1 MRNKVTETE
10 LWSRF
15 KNGDKA
21 SFKEIYYEHYMFLYN
36 YGVKATSE
44 QNLAEDCL
52 QDLFLKL
59 WKNRE
64 NLGEVIS
71 IKAYLY
77 QAYVRLLFDAVKK
90 SKRVF
95 DFSELEYES
104 EISSI
109 EEKIINNQSQT
120 EIKNQIEKALSQLSK
135 RQRQVLQLHYIEGL
149 SYKQIEKILPIKY
162 QSIRNYVHEG
172 LKAMLKK
179 WPVKMFF

>member
-1 MRNKVTETE
+1 ME

-15 KNGDKA
+15 KNGDKE

-44 QNLAEDCL
+44 KNLAEDCL

-77 QAYVRLLFDAVKK
+77 RAYVRVLFDELKK
-90 SKRVF
+90 SKRVLE
-95 DFSELEYES
+95 FSELECDE
-104 EISSI
+104 EISSV
-109 EEKIINNQSQT
+109 EEKIIKNQT
-120 EIKNQIEKALSQLSK
+120 ETEFKGQINKALNQLSK
-135 RQRQVLQLHYIEGL
+135 RHRQVLELHYIEGL
-149 SYKQIEKILPIKY
+149 SYKQIEEILPIKY
-162 QSIRNYVHEG
+162 QAIRNYVHEG
-172 LKAMLKK
+172 LKVMRKK
-179 WPVKMFF
+179 MAS

>member
-1 MRNKVTETE
+1 MHNKVTEME

-15 KNGDKA
+15 KNGDKE

-44 QNLAEDCL
+44 KNLAEDCL

-77 QAYVRLLFDAVKK
+77 RAYVRVLFDELKK
-90 SKRVF
+90 SKRVLE
-95 DFSELEYES
+95 FSELECDE
-104 EISSI
+104 EISSV
-109 EEKIINNQSQT
+109 EEKIIKNQT
-120 EIKNQIEKALSQLSK
+120 ETEFKGQINKALNQLSK
-135 RQRQVLQLHYIEGL
+135 RHRQVLELHYIEGL
-149 SYKQIEKILPIKY
+149 SYKQIEEIL
-162 QSIRNYVHEG
+162 QT
-172 LKAMLKK
+172 
-179 WPVKMFF
+179 W

>member
-1 MRNKVTETE
+1 MCNKVTEME

-15 KNGDKA
+15 KNGDKE

-44 QNLAEDCL
+44 KNLAEDCL

-77 QAYVRLLFDAVKK
+77 RAYVRVLFDALKK
-90 SKRVF
+90 SRRVL
-95 DFSELEYES
+95 DFSELENDM

-109 EEKIINNQSQT
+109 EEKIICNQSQT
-120 EIKNQIEKALSQLSK
+120 EFKNQINKALNQLSK
-135 RQRQVLQLHYIEGL
+135 RHRQVLQLHYIEGL
-149 SYKQIEKILPIKY
+149 SYKQIEEILPIKY
-162 QSIRNYVHEG
+162 QAIRNYVHEG
-172 LKAMLKK
+172 LKFMRE
-179 WPVKMFF
+179 KMAS

>member
-1 MRNKVTETE
+1 MRNEVTEME
-10 LWSRF
+10 LWTRF
-15 KNGDKA
+15 KNGDKE

-36 YGVKATSE
+36 YGVKTTSE
-44 QNLAEDCL
+44 QSLAEDCL

-77 QAYVRLLFDAVKK
+77 RAYVRLLFDEIKK

-95 DFSELEYES
+95 DFSELECEN

-120 EIKNQIEKALSQLSK
+120 EFKNQIEKALNQLSK
-135 RQRQVLQLHYIEGL
+135 RHRQVLQLHYIEGL
-149 SYKQIEKILPIKY
+149 SYKQIEEILPIKY
-162 QSIRNYVHEG
+162 QAIRNYVHEG
-172 LKAMLKK
+172 LKVMRE
-179 WPVKMFF
+179 KMAS

>member
-1 MRNKVTETE
+1 MHNKVTEME

-15 KNGDKA
+15 KNGDKE

-44 QNLAEDCL
+44 KNLAEDCL

-77 QAYVRLLFDAVKK
+77 RAYVRVLFDELKK
-90 SKRVF
+90 SKRVLE
-95 DFSELEYES
+95 FSELECDE
-104 EISSI
+104 EISSV
-109 EEKIINNQSQT
+109 EEKIIKNQT
-120 EIKNQIEKALSQLSK
+120 ETEFKGQINKALNQLSK
-135 RQRQVLQLHYIEGL
+135 RHRQVLELHYIEGL
-149 SYKQIEKILPIKY
+149 SYKQIEEILPIKY
-162 QSIRNYVHEG
+162 QAIRNYVHEG
-172 LKAMLKK
+172 LKVMRKK
-179 WPVKMFF
+179 MAS